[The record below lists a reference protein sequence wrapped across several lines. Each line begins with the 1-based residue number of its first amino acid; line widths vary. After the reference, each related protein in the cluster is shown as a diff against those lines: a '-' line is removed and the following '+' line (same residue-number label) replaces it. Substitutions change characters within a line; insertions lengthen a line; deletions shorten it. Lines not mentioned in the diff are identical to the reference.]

1 MLSINSPLFQSY
13 VNHNAA
19 AEGGKSKN
27 PNDTAAKY
35 VQPGQ
40 VHTNR
45 GVTWNTY
52 RSIAKNLGLNPDYNS
67 FLNLTRDGAV
77 KFIYQYYLDNAKDLP
92 DETGIAVTESSWASG
107 PSVAAQ
113 NLINAVNSFGKN
125 VKSRKSAAMAAKT
138 IDDKKL
144 ALAVNAEQKKFYQFL
159 ADKDP
164 IQYGTFIKG
173 WKDRADKL
181 TALIQNAKPGL
192 GLASVF
198 IVAAIFFLI
207 RNGKQ
212 G

>member
-1 MLSINSPLFQSY
+1 MLSITSPLFQAY
-13 VNHNAA
+13 VKHNAS
-19 AEGGKSKN
+19 AEGGKSSN
-27 PNDTAAKY
+27 PKDTAAQY
-35 VQPGQ
+35 VPPGQ

-52 RSIAKNLGLNPDYNS
+52 RSIASKLGLNPDYNS
-67 FLNLTRDGAV
+67 FLNLTRDGAI

-107 PSVAAQ
+107 GERATT

-144 ALAVNAEQKKFYQFL
+144 ALAVNAEQKKFYQLL

-181 TALIQNAKPGL
+181 AALIQNAKPAA
-192 GLASVF
+192 GLASLF
-198 IVAAIFFLI
+198 IIAAIFFLF
-207 RNGKQ
+207 RQGKQ

>member
-1 MLSINSPLFQSY
+1 MLSISSPLFQAY
-13 VNHNAA
+13 VKHNAA
-19 AEGGKSKN
+19 AEGGKSSN
-27 PNDTAAKY
+27 PKDTAAQY

-52 RSIAKNLGLNPDYNS
+52 RSIASKLGLNPDYNS
-67 FLNLTRDGAV
+67 FLNLTKNGAV

-92 DETGIAVTESSWASG
+92 DQTGIAVTESAWASG
-107 PSVAAQ
+107 GERGTI

-125 VKSRKSAAMAAKT
+125 VKTRKAAAMAAKT

-144 ALAVNAEQKKFYQFL
+144 AIAVNAEQKKFYEFL

-164 IQYGTFIKG
+164 VQYGSFIKG
-173 WKDRADKL
+173 WKDRADRL
-181 TALIQNAKPGL
+181 SALIQNAKPAV

-198 IVAAIFFLI
+198 IIAAIFFLI

>member
-144 ALAVNAEQKKFYQFL
+144 ALAVNAEQKKFYQSL

-164 IQYGTFIKG
+164 VQYGTFIKG

-181 TALIQNAKPGL
+181 AALIQNAKPGL